1 MRSAGMNW
9 AGIRRLAKPVAAV
22 KEGVMTT
29 STQTGIRKSH
39 LWGGAFFVGTLGM
52 GGMSRALE
60 WGGWQTM
67 VAIMVP
73 MLLLIPFIRS
83 MEREKSVS
91 GCYSPAMRAY
101 NRRAII
107 FALSYM
113 IALFAA
119 IAATD
124 ALKPTGILAYALAVL
139 PSLPIVYMVYSMGRY
154 LTDEADEYLRM
165 KAVIAALFGTGI
177 LLVVATFW
185 GFLESFKLVPHQ
197 PGWWAV
203 PIWAIGLGLGQLW
216 QKVRGA

>member
-1 MRSAGMNW
+1 MNT
-9 AGIRRLAKPVAAV
+9 ASQPR
-22 KEGVMTT
+22 
-29 STQTGIRKSH
+29 IRKSY
-39 LWGGAFFVGTLGM
+39 LWGAAFFIGTFGM
-52 GGMSRALE
+52 GITARVLD

-83 MEREKSVS
+83 MEREKGIS

-101 NRRAII
+101 NRRAIV

-113 IALFAA
+113 IALFVA
-119 IAATD
+119 IMATD
-124 ALKPTGILAYALAVL
+124 AVKPTGVLAYALAVL
-139 PSLPIVYMVYSMGRY
+139 PSLPIIYMVYSMGKY

-165 KAVIAALFGTGI
+165 KTVIAALFGTGV

-203 PIWAIGLGLGQLW
+203 PIWAIGLGLGQFW
-216 QKVRGA
+216 QQVRDK